1 MSPNDSSCMFSSDL
15 TGCEELSTLMV
26 RTGDR
31 SLGFDVMTI
40 AKRPR
45 GVKSER
51 FDWSRKVSILLESI
65 SYFSNAMYEVSW

>member
-1 MSPNDSSCMFSSDL
+1 
-15 TGCEELSTLMV
+15 LMV

-51 FDWSRKVSILLESI
+51 FDWSRNVSSLLESI
-65 SYFSNAMYEVSW
+65 SHSSNVMREMSW